1 MLKLWYVSTI
11 LNQVE
16 NGGITTTIEYV
27 ESFIEHTKSIM
38 TMLNARDISELK
50 QSKFVFD
57 HKLMSWI
64 EQRGLDIHRGNIE

>member
-1 MLKLWYVSTI
+1 MLKSRYVSTI

-64 EQRGLDIHRGNIE
+64 EQRGLDIHRG

>member
-1 MLKLWYVSTI
+1 MGALTM
-11 LNQVE
+11 
-16 NGGITTTIEYV
+16 IEYV

-57 HKLMSWI
+57 HVNVI
-64 EQRGLDIHRGNIE
+64 EQRG

>member
-1 MLKLWYVSTI
+1 MLKCRYVSTI

-64 EQRGLDIHRGNIE
+64 EQRGLDIHRG

>member
-1 MLKLWYVSTI
+1 MLKRRYVSTI

-64 EQRGLDIHRGNIE
+64 EQRGLDIHRG